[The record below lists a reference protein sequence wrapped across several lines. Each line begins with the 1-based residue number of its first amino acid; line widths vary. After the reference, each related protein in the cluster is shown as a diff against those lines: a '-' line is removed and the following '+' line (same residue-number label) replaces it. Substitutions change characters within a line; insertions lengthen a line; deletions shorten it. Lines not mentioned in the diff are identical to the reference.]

1 MRKFLVILCATFS
14 LLSCNENS
22 REKKVLDEITEGRLP
37 WFSCCIGFVV
47 SDFLSRGVSV
57 IFSFVP
63 VGRELQAYR
72 SMQDKRANA
81 EWQMI
86 RVLIWALSIV
96 VPFIQGT
103 GNSTHNSAEWV
114 SFLCLL
120 GAHPSKGLLICIVSL
135 WGNFLNVLVL
145 EIYQTFQ

>member
-1 MRKFLVILCATFS
+1 M
-14 LLSCNENS
+14 
-22 REKKVLDEITEGRLP
+22 
-37 WFSCCIGFVV
+37 
-47 SDFLSRGVSV
+47 

-103 GNSTHNSAEWV
+103 GNSTHNSAE
-114 SFLCLL
+114 
-120 GAHPSKGLLICIVSL
+120 
-135 WGNFLNVLVL
+135 
-145 EIYQTFQ
+145 